1 MDNQQDLHKLIDH
14 IPAAD
19 VPAARKFLR
28 AMIEDP
34 VELALLT
41 APIDDEPED
50 DEERAA
56 VAEALSDLAP
66 SVPFEQ
72 IRQVRV

>member
-1 MDNQQDLHKLIDH
+1 MDNRQDLHKLIDH